1 MKSVKFF
8 LFSFFYITLVGCQS
22 SVNPEVEDDA
32 LTVQLRQESI
42 DFMSRCDNADSMA
55 PGPIKQ
61 PLYVVGSFPDANW
74 KHVPARQY
82 QYKGNNF
89 YQAVTVE
96 KDGSYKMQYATE
108 LWSPQFTAKGRR
120 LNVGELTELT
130 FGGYGTDTTVN
141 IQQSGKY
148 VWSLQFDEKG
158 KPLNIMVNPCK

>member
-8 LFSFFYITLVGCQS
+8 LFSFFYITLIGCQS

-42 DFMSRCDNADSMA
+42 DFMSRCDNADSTA

-89 YQAVTVE
+89 YQAVTVTIHQGAIDS
-96 KDGSYKMQYATE
+96 KFM
-108 LWSPQFTAKGRR
+108 
-120 LNVGELTELT
+120 
-130 FGGYGTDTTVN
+130 
-141 IQQSGKY
+141 
-148 VWSLQFDEKG
+148 
-158 KPLNIMVNPCK
+158 